1 MPVDNSVAYVAAE
14 RSKSIR
20 KPHWREKLFSKDKNK
35 GTSEAQIEA
44 FLGTARASPT
54 PTDVPPA
61 APSLPKPVP
70 APRLNIST
78 HNWPS
83 SHDLSS
89 PSPVSNPSSAPDP
102 YAPVKAPNKP
112 KSGRRRGLRVRFS
125 NRGPDVIGEGGDEAE
140 DPPLHISVSHNRSRS
155 SSSDQSEYLSPQQ
168 ERFSPPTLPQLRI
181 NTVASS
187 RDQGKDNAKGLHA
200 DDWRPLLHNPQDAE
214 LLMALGSGRSGS
226 RLSFRASPESNSFAQ
241 RVRARMQAE
250 EGRALQKGYNEP
262 SSPSNGE
269 EPDSHEFV
277 TVPTSPSSL
286 FGTSPVAA
294 KTGPFNV
301 SHTPHPALAIH
312 KQSDASP
319 VESPIDRRPSP
330 NRFPAASTPKHS
342 PPQPGPVP
350 AEPPTYSRPLNAE
363 NRNKSTSRSPQPLPQ
378 PPFEPSPKPAP
389 QPVSQPPK
397 ASLRSIANQFGEIAF
412 DELETYVAR
421 YSDMFKIAAEHSK
434 PLAET
439 SLPEWIRAA
448 VWWFLRGKKRL
459 ESYARTPSSSP
470 VGAEQ
475 AVLDLGK
482 ALWINQHVIPQN
494 SELQRYGVTSVD
506 ALFAVANTT
515 GDTKISEILS
525 QYQALMSH
533 IRSLA
538 ISIKRHSILSTISSH
553 PTSTDRLDTSL
564 WLEYP
569 MFAPDVS
576 AVLSGMSSRSML
588 VERAGKTPSTAHM
601 MPVGDTSRFFS
612 YGNMFVEVY
621 VSSRDDDDSQSDA
634 MPCALSIIRDP
645 SDWYVFAAI
654 TSQSHLINI
663 LIQSDRKQGPTWD
676 DVTWHVSRNSIEVKL
691 PRGFQLDV
699 MFQEDD
705 FKMIWNIVQYTRR
718 TEASLHPRAGENLIF
733 SNTLKT
739 FQYMDPGPVKAFPAE
754 RSERCRIAL
763 FERSVQVTQGTGTR
777 TAHRG
782 FRLAVVTSPKT
793 KTLSN
798 VQHILGY
805 DAPIVFGLLRG
816 EDGVP
821 ALMLKVT
828 EDGRA
833 RSMVLGFHEVE
844 ERTTMQSLLLAM
856 GPDDMEFRK
865 VTELSIRSY
874 TIEQPPDM
882 EKGQPAVTHLQ
893 LPSGNVSVIDLEHVV
908 PTHSYGPTILSE
920 HLRVFVASE
929 FGSVTDRIN
938 LGPGELKLGLD
949 ANKKTGLSLYRPGQ
963 EDLTVAVAENLV
975 NKDTPAQLTAFVQ
988 KAKVTP
994 MIRKFEFSSS
1004 EDLHAFEEAVTGF
1017 RVLFDGFSSSFTI
1030 SRRRMV
1036 VPIYKKWE
1044 ATQVRIQVVQQEK
1057 VIQLLAF
1064 FSDFSHGQ
1072 CMNFVLKG
1080 TDVLEVFNRAGK
1092 FGIRVV
1098 DAKFALPKNDGD
1110 PASEF
1115 LCLDMPEYPI
1125 EHDDISIL
1133 FNSETG
1139 RRTGVGAQAIA
1150 HGFPQALATIPNFYF
1165 HGQQRES

>member
-1 MPVDNSVAYVAAE
+1 MLLQGYDKELPASNSAARCFLLSPRSLPAFFIAADASVLTAQQPSPHTHAHAHAHAHTPSPIDWFKGIRAISQGTGCVGIVDEDWYPCPRLILSLCLREEYTYATTTLDSTLLAPCRRRPQNMPVDDSVAYVAAE

-20 KPHWREKLFSKDKNK
+20 RPHWREKLFSKDKNK
-35 GTSEAQIEA
+35 GTSEQQIEA

-54 PTDVPPA
+54 PTDVPLA

-112 KSGRRRGLRVRFS
+112 KSGRHNGLRVRFS

-140 DPPLHISVSHNRSRS
+140 DPPLHISVSHNRSNS
-155 SSSDQSEYLSPQQ
+155 SSSNQSEYLSPQQ
-168 ERFSPPTLPQLRI
+168 ERLSPPTLPRLQI
-181 NTVASS
+181 NTFASS
-187 RDQGKDNAKGLHA
+187 RDQGKDNTKGLHP
-200 DDWRPLLHNPQDAE
+200 DDWRPLLQNPQDAE
-214 LLMALGSGRSGS
+214 LLMALGSDRSGS

-241 RVRARMQAE
+241 RVRAKMQAE
-250 EGRALQKGYNEP
+250 EGRALQKGYKEP
-262 SSPSNGE
+262 SSPSNE
-269 EPDSHEFV
+269 EEQDSHEFV
-277 TVPTSPSSL
+277 TVPTSPSSS

-294 KTGPFNV
+294 KTRPFNV
-301 SHTPHPALAIH
+301 SHAPHPALAIH

-319 VESPIDRRPSP
+319 IESPIDR
-330 NRFPAASTPKHS
+330 FPAAASTRKHS
-342 PPQPGPVP
+342 PPQSGPMP
-350 AEPPTYSRPLNAE
+350 ADPPAYSRPLNAE
-363 NRNKSTSRSPQPLPQ
+363 NRNKSTSRSPQPLP
-378 PPFEPSPKPAP
+378 PPSFEPPPKPA
-389 QPVSQPPK
+389 PPK

-412 DELETYVAR
+412 DELETYVAG

-448 VWWFLRGKKRL
+448 VWWFLRGKKSL

-470 VGAEQ
+470 VEAEQ

-482 ALWINQHVIPQN
+482 ALWINRYAVPQN
-494 SELQRYGVTSVD
+494 SELQRYGVTSLD

-515 GDTKISEILS
+515 GDTKISEVLS
-525 QYQALMSH
+525 QHQALISH

-538 ISIKRHSILSTISSH
+538 ISIKRHNILSTISSH
-553 PTSTDRLDTSL
+553 PTSTDRLDTSF

-569 MFAPDVS
+569 MFAADVS

-601 MPVGDTSRFFS
+601 MPIGDTSRFFS

-777 TAHRG
+777 SAHRG
-782 FRLAVVTSPKT
+782 FRLAVVTNPKT
-793 KTLSN
+793 KTLSH

-828 EDGRA
+828 EDGRV

-856 GPDDMEFRK
+856 VPDDMEFRK

-882 EKGQPAVTHLQ
+882 ERGQPAVVHLQ

-938 LGPGELKLGLD
+938 LGE
-949 ANKKTGLSLYRPGQ
+949 
-963 EDLTVAVAENLV
+963 
-975 NKDTPAQLTAFVQ
+975 
-988 KAKVTP
+988 
-994 MIRKFEFSSS
+994 
-1004 EDLHAFEEAVTGF
+1004 
-1017 RVLFDGFSSSFTI
+1017 
-1030 SRRRMV
+1030 
-1036 VPIYKKWE
+1036 
-1044 ATQVRIQVVQQEK
+1044 QQ
-1057 VIQLLAF
+1057 
-1064 FSDFSHGQ
+1064 
-1072 CMNFVLKG
+1072 
-1080 TDVLEVFNRAGK
+1080 
-1092 FGIRVV
+1092 
-1098 DAKFALPKNDGD
+1098 
-1110 PASEF
+1110 
-1115 LCLDMPEYPI
+1115 
-1125 EHDDISIL
+1125 
-1133 FNSETG
+1133 
-1139 RRTGVGAQAIA
+1139 
-1150 HGFPQALATIPNFYF
+1150 
-1165 HGQQRES
+1165 